1 MNPRFLAAVA
11 GALLPFAAVTAQPA
25 TKQLTFD
32 VASIKLAAVPAGVT
46 VSGGTVTVPRGSGI
60 PIPRDTG
67 GPGTEAP
74 GRIHYPLI
82 SLKTLLGRAY
92 TSYAEV
98 QGPGWL
104 DTQFVEIEARMPAT
118 TTKEQLQEMLRNLI
132 VERFRLAYHPD
143 TKNFPAYA
151 LVVAGSGLKM
161 REAAASAAPPGQESG
176 PPSRPPMGPDGF
188 PVRSRLAPGQ
198 PGAMVFMGQGGRRR
212 MYGQQ
217 QTMQDFAKTLEFQ
230 LWQDTGPTTRRIP
243 VSDATGLTAKYDYE
257 LTYASQGTPDA
268 EPFSD
273 IFGALQ
279 SQLGL
284 RLEEKKVPAQV
295 MVIDRMERIPAAN

>member
-1 MNPRFLAAVA
+1 MNTTLLAAMA
-11 GALLPFAAVTAQPA
+11 GALLPYAVVAAQPA

-32 VASIKLAAVPAGVT
+32 VASVKPASVPAGVT
-46 VSGGTVTVPRGSGI
+46 VSSGAIMVPRGSGI
-60 PIPRDTG
+60 PIPRDIG
-67 GPGTEAP
+67 GPGTEDP

-92 TSYAEV
+92 ASYAEI

-104 DTQFVEIEARMPAT
+104 DAQFVEIDATMPAT

-132 VERFRLAYHPD
+132 AERFKLAYHSA
-143 TKNFPAYA
+143 TKDFPAYA
-151 LVVAGSGLKM
+151 LVVARSGLKM
-161 REAAASAAPPGQESG
+161 REAAASQAPPAQESG
-176 PPSRPPMGPDGF
+176 PPPRPPMGPDGF

-198 PGAMVFMGQGGRRR
+198 PGAVTFMGQGGRRR

-217 QTMQDFAKTLEFQ
+217 QTMQDFAKGLEFQ
-230 LWQDTGPTTRRIP
+230 LWQDAGPTTRRIP
-243 VSDATGLTAKYDYE
+243 VTDATGLTAKYDYE

-268 EPFSD
+268 EPLPD
-273 IFGALQ
+273 ILGALQ

-295 MVIDRMERIPAAN
+295 MVVDRMERTPAAN